1 MEKQVVNLTIFLIK
15 EHITDLKDCLKA
27 PDTLSSSNIKHEYGM
42 EGTIFY
48 CDSKRKPPRW
58 KAYLETLS
66 ERSLDISDNASN
78 KAILLVRIEHRI
90 MAVVFGYGRSFL
102 KEDCIERNFGFKV
115 ALNTINPNKMR
126 SVNAAT
132 IEDMVVTTQRQASY
146 STTQDE
152 FGLNI
157 TNDIM
162 KGITGEPYDIRYGS
176 HISGKDSLVVAV
188 FMDLSEL
195 KDKLLLYYTAYSDNR
210 YKRIG
215 FEWVDNVAE
224 IRDSLLSETLD
235 FELVNAI
242 QEKKTEHLHIAPPE
256 TTDWDKIIGFCYSGI
271 GKKLSDAE
279 NYELNLNLFEYIEK
293 INPTTNIYQKI
304 RRDRLYAMNVE
315 GTSFAICSIYSALVF
330 QTEYEG
336 QNYILCAGTWYQVE
350 TSFFNQVN
358 NFIRTRV
365 TISDIVL
372 PNCPKD
378 KHEGD
383 YNEQVAS
390 ADANLCL
397 MDKKLVSVEGGPKQ
411 IEACDLFSKDKK
423 FIHVKNKGQSAQLSH
438 LFSQGKVSAE
448 CFAIDEKYRKQVSDL
463 VIAKFGDTIF
473 DYTAKPQSNEFEVVY
488 AIIDEKESSLEDKL
502 PFFSKVNLM
511 LAVQELDRMHFSCSV
526 CLVKKET

>member
-1 MEKQVVNLTIFLIK
+1 
-15 EHITDLKDCLKA
+15 
-27 PDTLSSSNIKHEYGM
+27 
-42 EGTIFY
+42 
-48 CDSKRKPPRW
+48 
-58 KAYLETLS
+58 
-66 ERSLDISDNASN
+66 
-78 KAILLVRIEHRI
+78 
-90 MAVVFGYGRSFL
+90 
-102 KEDCIERNFGFKV
+102 
-115 ALNTINPNKMR
+115 
-126 SVNAAT
+126 
-132 IEDMVVTTQRQASY
+132 
-146 STTQDE
+146 
-152 FGLNI
+152 
-157 TNDIM
+157 
-162 KGITGEPYDIRYGS
+162 
-176 HISGKDSLVVAV
+176 
-188 FMDLSEL
+188 
-195 KDKLLLYYTAYSDNR
+195 
-210 YKRIG
+210 
-215 FEWVDNVAE
+215 
-224 IRDSLLSETLD
+224 
-235 FELVNAI
+235 
-242 QEKKTEHLHIAPPE
+242 
-256 TTDWDKIIGFCYSGI
+256 
-271 GKKLSDAE
+271 
-279 NYELNLNLFEYIEK
+279 
-293 INPTTNIYQKI
+293 
-304 RRDRLYAMNVE
+304 MNVE

-448 CFAIDEKYRKQVSDL
+448 CFASDEKYRKQVSDL

>member
-78 KAILLVRIEHRI
+78 KAILLVRIEH
-90 MAVVFGYGRSFL
+90 
-102 KEDCIERNFGFKV
+102 
-115 ALNTINPNKMR
+115 
-126 SVNAAT
+126 
-132 IEDMVVTTQRQASY
+132 
-146 STTQDE
+146 
-152 FGLNI
+152 
-157 TNDIM
+157 
-162 KGITGEPYDIRYGS
+162 
-176 HISGKDSLVVAV
+176 
-188 FMDLSEL
+188 
-195 KDKLLLYYTAYSDNR
+195 
-210 YKRIG
+210 
-215 FEWVDNVAE
+215 
-224 IRDSLLSETLD
+224 
-235 FELVNAI
+235 
-242 QEKKTEHLHIAPPE
+242 
-256 TTDWDKIIGFCYSGI
+256 
-271 GKKLSDAE
+271 
-279 NYELNLNLFEYIEK
+279 
-293 INPTTNIYQKI
+293 
-304 RRDRLYAMNVE
+304 VE

-372 PNCPKD
+372 PNCPKG

-448 CFAIDEKYRKQVSDL
+448 CFASDEKYRKQVSDL